1 MDTFYFPLPLPFL
14 LKWMET
20 GPWGSQRDQ
29 SQRLTKANRAQCD
42 FSAPCNPT
50 APWDLLRWVCSPF
63 LNTCAWIYLWFL
75 QKKYYCLRLFSV
87 AFFFFFFA
95 GKNNSVLLITP
106 CLPTKR
112 FHEKLCYGHQRGGKA
127 AGKLPGFAP
136 SPWTPSRLHTHQEEW
151 PGLHSLLTTNSIAA
165 AKAQVLTSLLTSI
178 AAFTNTTHVHQVRS
192 SLGQGL
198 QISKE
203 K

>member
-1 MDTFYFPLPLPFL
+1 MSLESFPKYMCMDLFVVSAEEILLPQVVLSFG
-14 LKWMET
+14 KSFQW
-20 GPWGSQRDQ
+20 Q
-29 SQRLTKANRAQCD
+29 
-42 FSAPCNPT
+42 
-50 APWDLLRWVCSPF
+50 
-63 LNTCAWIYLWFL
+63 
-75 QKKYYCLRLFSV
+75 
-87 AFFFFFFA
+87 FFFCWKEQLCA
-95 GKNNSVLLITP
+95 LDNPISPYKEIPRET
-106 CLPTKR
+106 
-112 FHEKLCYGHQRGGKA
+112 LCYGHQRGGKA
-127 AGKLPGFAP
+127 AVKLPGFPP

-192 SLGQGL
+192 SLEQGL